1 MAINK
6 VINKSTKS
14 HGAMRN
20 VLEYVLRDGK
30 VSEGHAFIAGP
41 YTGDTINYDEVYQAW
56 IKEKRLWNK
65 DSGRMYAHNII
76 SFHKDEK
83 VSSAEVL
90 EIGITF
96 AEKFFP
102 KHQYIVTVHQ
112 DKDHLH
118 CHIVTNSVSYIDGS
132 KLHQTK
138 RDLDRQKGYTNN
150 LCREHGLTV
159 AEKGRHFDG
168 TAMEQG
174 EVTAWSKDKYNLFLN
189 DSKKSYVLDC
199 AITVLEVVP
208 QSASREEF
216 ISGMKDRG
224 WTVQWE
230 DSRKHIV
237 FQNNDGK
244 RVRDSNLEKTFA
256 GLEVNKEALTHEF
269 ERQNELRISAIKRAR
284 DRADDE
290 LRQYYAEIESATEG
304 LNSAE
309 TIRNNTKA
317 DRRNTT
323 THRHNTGNEVTDGQ
337 YNPGTGATE
346 ETGTAFRYRN
356 DTDTLIGE
364 IRAEISDS
372 RSQSRTVIRTENQSV
387 ADEKQSITDAEQR
400 RFEEQRRSSE
410 RKRAKTTRRKV
421 SHTCGQE
428 L

>member
-20 VLEYVLRDGK
+20 VLEYVLRGEK
-30 VSEGHAFIAGP
+30 VKEGHTFIAGP
-41 YTGDTINYDEVYQAW
+41 YAGDTINYDEVYQTW
-56 IKEKRLWNK
+56 IKEKQLWNK

-83 VSSAEVL
+83 VSPAEVL
-90 EIGITF
+90 KIGITF
-96 AEKFFP
+96 SEKFFP
-102 KHQYIVTVHQ
+102 KHQYVVSVHQ

-138 RDLDRQKGYTNN
+138 RDLERQKRFTNN
-150 LCREHGLTV
+150 LCCEHGLTV

-199 AITVLEVVP
+199 AIAVLEVVP
-208 QSASREEF
+208 QSKSREEF

-237 FQNNDGK
+237 FRNDDGK

-256 GLEVNKEALTHEF
+256 GFEVNKEALTSEF
-269 ERQNELRISAIKRAR
+269 KRQNELRISAIRAAR
-284 DRADDE
+284 GRADD
-290 LRQYYAEIESATEG
+290 LRQYYAEIESAAAG
-304 LNSAE
+304 LDSAE
-309 TIRNNTKA
+309 TVRNNTKTVG
-317 DRRNTT
+317 RNPETYQ
-323 THRHNTGNEVTDGQ
+323 HNPGNAVTDGR
-337 YNPGTGATE
+337 YNAGTGASE
-346 ETGTAFRYRN
+346 EAGPAYGYRS
-356 DTDTLIGE
+356 DTDSLIRE
-364 IRAEISDS
+364 IRTEIRDS
-372 RSQSRTVIRTENQSV
+372 RTQSRTVIRTENQSV
-387 ADEKQSITDAEQR
+387 ADEKQSITVAEQR
-400 RFEEQRRSSE
+400 RLEKQRRADE
-410 RKRAKTTRRKV
+410 YKRAKAAQRKKPR
-421 SHTCGQE
+421 SRGLE
-428 L
+428 R

>member
-14 HGAMRN
+14 RGAMRN
-20 VLEYVLRDGK
+20 VLEYVLRSEK
-30 VSEGHAFIAGP
+30 VKEGQVFIAGP
-41 YTGDTINYDEVYQAW
+41 YAGDTINYDEVYQTW

-65 DSGRMYAHNII
+65 DSGRMYAHNVI
-76 SFHKDEK
+76 SFHKNEK
-83 VSSAEVL
+83 ISAAEVL
-90 EIGITF
+90 EIGMIF

-102 KHQYIVTVHQ
+102 KHQYVVSVHQ

-118 CHIVTNSVSYIDGS
+118 CHIVTNSVSYIDGT

-138 RDLDRQKGYTNN
+138 RDLGRQKGFTNN
-150 LCREHGLTV
+150 LCRERGLAV

-168 TAMEQG
+168 TPMEQG
-174 EVTAWSKDKYNLFLN
+174 EVTAWNKDKYNLFLN

-199 AITVLEVVP
+199 AIAVLEVVP
-208 QSASREEF
+208 QSANREEF
-216 ISGMKDRG
+216 ISSMKDRG
-224 WTVQWE
+224 WIVQWE

-244 RVRDSNLEKTFA
+244 KVRDSNLEKTFA

-269 ERQNELRISAIKRAR
+269 KRQNELRLSALKATR
-284 DRADDE
+284 DRTEDE
-290 LRQYYAEIESATEG
+290 LRRYYSEIESAAAG
-304 LNSAE
+304 LDSAE
-309 TIRNNTKA
+309 TVRNDTKA
-317 DRRNTT
+317 VGRNSATYQLDPG
-323 THRHNTGNEVTDGQ
+323 NTVTLGQ
-337 YNPGTGATE
+337 YNAGTRAAE

-372 RSQSRTVIRTENQSV
+372 RSQSRTIIRTENQSV

-400 RFEEQRRSSE
+400 RLEEQRRSSE
-410 RKRAKTTRRKV
+410 RKRAKATRRKV
-421 SHTCGQE
+421 SRSCGQE

>member
-20 VLEYVLRDGK
+20 VLEYVLRGEK
-30 VSEGHAFIAGP
+30 VKEGHVFIAGP

-65 DSGRMYAHNII
+65 DSGRMYAHNVI
-76 SFHKDEK
+76 SFHKNEK
-83 VSSAEVL
+83 ISAAEVL
-90 EIGITF
+90 EIGMIF

-102 KHQYIVTVHQ
+102 KHQYVVTVHQ
-112 DKDHLH
+112 DKNHLH
-118 CHIVTNSVSYIDGS
+118 CHIVTNSVSYIDGT

-138 RDLDRQKGYTNN
+138 RDLDRQKSFTNN
-150 LCREHGLTV
+150 LCRERRLTV

-168 TAMEQG
+168 TPMEQG

-199 AITVLEVVP
+199 AIAVLEVVP
-208 QSASREEF
+208 QSANREEF
-216 ISGMKDRG
+216 ISSMKDRG
-224 WTVQWE
+224 WIVQWE

-244 RVRDSNLEKTFA
+244 KVRDSNLEKTFA

-269 ERQNELRISAIKRAR
+269 KRQNELRISALEATR
-284 DRADDE
+284 DRTEDE
-290 LRQYYAEIESATEG
+290 LRRYYAEIESAAAV
-304 LNSAE
+304 LDSAE
-309 TIRNNTKA
+309 TVRNDTKA
-317 DRRNTT
+317 VGRNSAVYQ
-323 THRHNTGNEVTDGQ
+323 HDPGNAVTVGQ
-337 YNPGTGATE
+337 YNAGTGAAE

-387 ADEKQSITDAEQR
+387 ANEKQSITDAEQR
-400 RFEEQRRSSE
+400 RLEEQRRSSE
-410 RKRAKTTRRKV
+410 HKRAKATRRKV
-421 SHTCGQE
+421 SRSCGQE